1 MASVGDLQRV
11 RFEKL
16 IELTTQGRKTGR
28 PHTVTLWF
36 AAVDDEIFL
45 SHEGEETDWMRNI
58 RKNDHIFFKIRGLE
72 FQGIA
77 HFLDDTA
84 AEISVAKKSLYEKYY
99 GKATRETIDDWF
111 SMSKL
116 LLVRLKSSAKG
127 CF

>member
-1 MASVGDLQRV
+1 MASVGDLRRV
-11 RFEKL
+11 RLEKL
-16 IELTTQGRKTGR
+16 IELTTKGRRTGR
-28 PHTVTLWF
+28 PHAVTLWF
-36 AAVDDEIFL
+36 AAVDDKIFL